1 MISAL
6 WDKILRLRGEREFH
20 RGHTPSACGVK
31 PASFPPAALL
41 SVYSQPSHRR
51 IPPQDTRYRIQNFIR
66 FNTHVLPYNQHVIM
80 QCIVKCYLSLFSSI
94 CICVHL
100 VSLNALNFP
109 HYLTQFGAC
118 NGSSMNCL
126 VKWIEFP
133 ECY

>member
-6 WDKILRLRGEREFH
+6 WDKILRLRGEKEFH
-20 RGHTPSACGVK
+20 RGHTPTACGVK
-31 PASFPPAALL
+31 SASFPPAALL
-41 SVYSQPSHRR
+41 SIYSQPSHRR
-51 IPPQDTRYRIQNFIR
+51 IPHQDTRYRIQNFIR
-66 FNTHVLPYNQHVIM
+66 FSTHVLPCNQHVTN
-80 QCIVKCYLSLFSSI
+80 QCIVKCHLSLFSSI

-109 HYLTQFGAC
+109 HYLTQFASG

-126 VKWIEFP
+126 VKWIESP